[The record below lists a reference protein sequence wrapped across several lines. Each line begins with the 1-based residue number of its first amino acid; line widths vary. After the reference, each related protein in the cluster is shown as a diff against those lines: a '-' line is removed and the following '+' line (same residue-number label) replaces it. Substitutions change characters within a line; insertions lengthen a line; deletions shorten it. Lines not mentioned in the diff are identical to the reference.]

1 MNNPNIVVIGA
12 TGTVG
17 TIFLDLLEKRN
28 FPIGNIKV
36 CASPKS
42 VGKKIRFNGLDLLV
56 EEVTDDI
63 FDDADFAFVSA
74 STEVSRNI
82 VPIAANRGSIVI
94 DDSSAFRMQKNV
106 PLVIPEV
113 NANDLKIHENIVAIP
128 NCSTT
133 QMVMALYPLHVKNP
147 IKRVVADTYQSVSGT
162 GGNAM
167 KELEQQTD
175 QINNGLT
182 TSPDVYPHEIGYN
195 VIPHIEGFLED
206 GYTKEER
213 KMVEETQK
221 IMHANNLAVSA
232 TCVRV
237 PVFVSHSESLH
248 IEFSQSMEV
257 DTVKELLSNFPGVSV
272 IDNPEQNLY
281 PLARNSAGSDE
292 VYVGRIRKDISTPNG
307 IAMWVVSDNLRK
319 GAATNAIQIAEEI
332 LAQNLLHT

>member
-1 MNNPNIVVIGA
+1 M
-12 TGTVG
+12 
-17 TIFLDLLEKRN
+17 
-28 FPIGNIKV
+28 
-36 CASPKS
+36 
-42 VGKKIRFNGLDLLV
+42 DLLV

-113 NANDLKIHENIVAIP
+113 NANDLKNHENIVAIP

-221 IMHANNLAVSA
+221 IMHADNLAVSA

-272 IDNPEQNLY
+272 IDNPCLLY
-281 PLARNSAGSDE
+281 TSPSPRDATLSRMAGC
-292 VYVGRIRKDISTPNG
+292 
-307 IAMWVVSDNLRK
+307 A
-319 GAATNAIQIAEEI
+319 
-332 LAQNLLHT
+332 

>member
-1 MNNPNIVVIGA
+1 
-12 TGTVG
+12 
-17 TIFLDLLEKRN
+17 
-28 FPIGNIKV
+28 
-36 CASPKS
+36 
-42 VGKKIRFNGLDLLV
+42 
-56 EEVTDDI
+56 
-63 FDDADFAFVSA
+63 
-74 STEVSRNI
+74 
-82 VPIAANRGSIVI
+82 
-94 DDSSAFRMQKNV
+94 MQKNV

-113 NANDLKIHENIVAIP
+113 NANDLKNHEKIVAIP

-133 QMVMALYPLHVKNP
+133 QMVMALYPLHVKNS

-175 QINNGLT
+175 QINNGLK
-182 TSPDVYPHEIGYN
+182 TSPNVYPHEIGYN

-221 IMHANNLAVSA
+221 IMHAENLAVSA

-248 IEFSQSMEV
+248 IEFTQSMEV

-292 VYVGRIRKDISTPNG
+292 VYIGRIRKDISNPNG

>member
-1 MNNPNIVVIGA
+1 M
-12 TGTVG
+12 
-17 TIFLDLLEKRN
+17 
-28 FPIGNIKV
+28 
-36 CASPKS
+36 
-42 VGKKIRFNGLDLLV
+42 
-56 EEVTDDI
+56 
-63 FDDADFAFVSA
+63 
-74 STEVSRNI
+74 
-82 VPIAANRGSIVI
+82 
-94 DDSSAFRMQKNV
+94 
-106 PLVIPEV
+106 
-113 NANDLKIHENIVAIP
+113 
-128 NCSTT
+128 
-133 QMVMALYPLHVKNP
+133 
-147 IKRVVADTYQSVSGT
+147 SGT

-195 VIPHIEGFLED
+195 VIPHIEGFLDD

-221 IMHANNLAVSA
+221 IMHADNLAVSA

>member
-1 MNNPNIVVIGA
+1 MDNPNIVVIGA

-36 CASPKS
+36 CASTKS

-82 VPIAANRGSIVI
+82 VPIAANHGAIVI

-113 NANDLKIHENIVAIP
+113 NANDLKNHENIVAIP

-167 KELEQQTD
+167 KELQQQTD
-175 QINNGLT
+175 QINNGLS

-221 IMHANNLAVSA
+221 IMHADNLAVSA

-257 DTVKELLSNFPGVSV
+257 
-272 IDNPEQNLY
+272 
-281 PLARNSAGSDE
+281 
-292 VYVGRIRKDISTPNG
+292 
-307 IAMWVVSDNLRK
+307 
-319 GAATNAIQIAEEI
+319 
-332 LAQNLLHT
+332 

>member
-1 MNNPNIVVIGA
+1 M
-12 TGTVG
+12 
-17 TIFLDLLEKRN
+17 
-28 FPIGNIKV
+28 
-36 CASPKS
+36 
-42 VGKKIRFNGLDLLV
+42 
-56 EEVTDDI
+56 
-63 FDDADFAFVSA
+63 
-74 STEVSRNI
+74 
-82 VPIAANRGSIVI
+82 
-94 DDSSAFRMQKNV
+94 
-106 PLVIPEV
+106 
-113 NANDLKIHENIVAIP
+113 
-128 NCSTT
+128 
-133 QMVMALYPLHVKNP
+133 
-147 IKRVVADTYQSVSGT
+147 
-162 GGNAM
+162 
-167 KELEQQTD
+167 
-175 QINNGLT
+175 T

-195 VIPHIEGFLED
+195 VIPHIEGFLDD

-221 IMHANNLAVSA
+221 IMHADNLAVSA

>member
-1 MNNPNIVVIGA
+1 MDNPNIVVIGA

-94 DDSSAFRMQKNV
+94 DDSS
-106 PLVIPEV
+106 
-113 NANDLKIHENIVAIP
+113 

-195 VIPHIEGFLED
+195 VIPHIEGFLDD

-221 IMHANNLAVSA
+221 IMHADNLAVSA

>member
-1 MNNPNIVVIGA
+1 MKNPNIVVIGA

-42 VGKKIRFNGLDLLV
+42 IGKSIRFNGSDLVV
-56 EEVTDDI
+56 EEVTENI

-74 STEVSRNI
+74 STDVSRNI
-82 VPIAANRGSIVI
+82 VPIAASRGAIVI
-94 DDSSAFRMQKNV
+94 DDSSAFRMEKNV

-113 NANDLKIHENIVAIP
+113 NANDLKNHENIVAIP

-133 QMVMALYPLHVKNP
+133 QMVMALYPLHVRNS

-167 KELEQQTD
+167 KELEQQTN
-175 QINNGLT
+175 QINNGLK
-182 TSPDVYPHEIGYN
+182 TSPTVYPHEIGYN
-195 VIPHIEGFLED
+195 VIPHIEGFLDD

-221 IMHANNLAVSA
+221 IMHADNLAVSA

-292 VYVGRIRKDISTPNG
+292 VYVGRIRKDISNPNG
-307 IAMWVVSDNLRK
+307 IVMWVVSDNLRK
-319 GAATNAIQIAEEI
+319 GPATNAIQIAEEI